1 MSSYIKDP
9 QAVLD
14 FVFDWSLWLAT
25 GETITAS
32 TITASSTG
40 ITLDSDTFTGTT
52 VTYWLSGGTLNTRYT
67 IVNHITT
74 SAGRQDDRTDSVT
87 IHDR

>member
-1 MSSYIKDP
+1 
-9 QAVLD
+9 V
-14 FVFDWSLWLAT
+14 
-25 GETITAS
+25 
-32 TITASSTG
+32 
-40 ITLDSDTFTGTT
+40 DSDTFTGTT

>member
-14 FVFDWSLWLAT
+14 FAIDWSRWLAT

-32 TITASSTG
+32 TITASTG
-40 ITLDSDTFTGTT
+40 LTVDSDTFTGTT
-52 VTYWLSGGTLNTRYT
+52 VTYWLSGGTLNTRCT

-74 SAGRQDDRTDSVT
+74 SAGRQDDRTDYL
-87 IHDR
+87 IIQDR